1 MRQIMALL
9 AALGLLLAA
18 GCTPSNPDARGP
30 LVLAPS
36 SLQDALGEAA
46 QAWTSQGNPE
56 PVLSFAA
63 TPALARQVEAG
74 APADLF
80 LSADEQWMDDL
91 ASNGLILG
99 DSRSDLLGNA
109 LVVIAP
115 ADTKGTGELDIGNL
129 AAALG
134 SGRLALADPASVPA
148 GRYARQ
154 ALTKLGVWQGVEAKV
169 VPAENVRAALAL
181 VARGEAA
188 LGVVYATD
196 ARAESGVRVVHTF
209 AQGDHDPIVYPA
221 AVLRASK
228 SAQAKPFLDWLSS
241 AEAAAIFRKHGFTVP
256 VAQ

>member
-9 AALGLLLAA
+9 VAFGLLVTA
-18 GCTPSNPDARGP
+18 GCAPTREDNKRP
-30 LVLAPS
+30 LVIAAS
-36 SLQDALGEAA
+36 SLQDALTEAA
-46 QAWTSQGNPE
+46 QVWTSQGNPE

-91 ASNGLILG
+91 ADKGLIRE
-99 DSRSDLLGNA
+99 DTRRDLLGNA
-109 LVVIAP
+109 LVMIAP
-115 ADTKGTGELDIGNL
+115 ADAKGIGEVDIANL

-134 SGRLALADPASVPA
+134 PGRLALADPASVPA
-148 GRYARQ
+148 GRYARE
-154 ALTKLGVWQGVEAKV
+154 ALTRLGVWQSVEAKV
-169 VPAENVRAALAL
+169 IPAENVRAALAL

-188 LGVVYATD
+188 LGVVYASD
-196 ARAESGVRVVHTF
+196 ARAEPDVHVVHTF

-221 AVLRASK
+221 AVLKASK
-228 SAQAKPFLDWLSS
+228 SAEAKPFIDWLSS